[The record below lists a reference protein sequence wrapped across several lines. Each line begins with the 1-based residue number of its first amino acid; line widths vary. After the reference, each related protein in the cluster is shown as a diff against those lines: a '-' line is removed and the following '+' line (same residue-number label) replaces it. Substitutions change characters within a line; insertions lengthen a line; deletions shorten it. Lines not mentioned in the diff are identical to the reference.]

1 MVSIE
6 VDVNSSV
13 GNLANMPRD
22 IIERGLDLTA
32 QDLINNLMVNSPV
45 DHGLLKQWAVTESD
59 DLSRTIQS
67 PAEYAEYVNYGTS
80 SHWIEPVNAKA
91 LHWEGTGMMYAGG
104 LMHSHGYGGFSK
116 GHFVGGIQARHFV
129 EDSIDATLPRIQEFF
144 TINGD

>member
-1 MVSIE
+1 MVSVE
-6 VDVNSSV
+6 VNVNSSV

-22 IIERGLDLTA
+22 LIERGLDLTA

-67 PAEYAEYVNYGTS
+67 PAEYAAYQNYGTVP
-80 SHWIEPVNAKA
+80 HWIEPVNAKA
-91 LHWEGTGMMYAGG
+91 LHWDGI
-104 LMHSHGYGGFSK
+104 FSK
-116 GHFVGGIQARHFV
+116 GHYVGGIEPKHFV
-129 EDSIDATLPRIQEFF
+129 EDSIEQTLPRIQEFF

>member
-6 VDVNSSV
+6 VNVNSSV

-22 IIERGLDLTA
+22 LIERGLDLTA

-67 PAEYAEYVNYGTS
+67 PAIYAAAQNYGST
-80 SHWIEPVNAKA
+80 HWIEPVNKKA
-91 LHWEGTGMMYAGG
+91 LHWGG
-104 LMHSHGYGGFSK
+104 EFFSK
-116 GHFVGGIQARHFV
+116 GHYVTIPAKGFV
-129 EDSIDATLPRIQEFF
+129 EDSIEQTLPRIQEFF

>member
-22 IIERGLDLTA
+22 LIERGLDLTA

-67 PAEYAEYVNYGTS
+67 PAEYAEYVNYGTT
-80 SHWIEPVNAKA
+80 SHWVQPVFTNA

-129 EDSIDATLPRIQEFF
+129 EDSIEQTLPRIQEFF